1 MRYMPYQEVCATH
14 DLDIIAK
21 LYCNKDMVTRSEIQD
36 QLKIITGSTQN
47 KDAVKTAMQMWLEAQ
62 KASEFET
69 KQIMNDLTS
78 YTEYL
83 NLIN

>member
-1 MRYMPYQEVCATH
+1 
-14 DLDIIAK
+14 
-21 LYCNKDMVTRSEIQD
+21 MVTRSEIQN
-36 QLKIITGSTQN
+36 QLQIITGSTQN